1 MKLVRAIVAGSA
13 LAVLAVC
20 AACAP
25 PPLLDVREI
34 DGVPVLM
41 QNDMPYFSRFNRT
54 DHDIIDLSG
63 TWEFRLDP
71 DERGVAE
78 RWFAPGLDESG
89 WDEIAVPGAWNIRK
103 KEWLGFVGSGWY
115 RLRFT
120 VPRDWKD
127 RFNRLVMDGSNYDVR
142 VWLNGEWLVGH
153 RGGFSQWSA
162 DASHRLNYGG
172 ENLMVVRVNNQ
183 RHFDSLP
190 PYTAPKAP
198 LGWWP
203 WGGLTRSVVLES
215 GPLTTLCKLA
225 VDTDH
230 LGNIEGSGVIFRP
243 AATESEAKVTV
254 RLRDLSG
261 RELRLLLEWP
271 VTIGPSGIAVFRFK
285 DRLADA
291 REWSPESAGNRYLV
305 EAEVRDATGRERQ
318 AVEVGFRSFEFKDGK
333 AWLNGRPIFL
343 RGVNRHEDDPETGPW
358 QSDERIRKDLD
369 LIGRMNANFVRGG
382 HYPNDPRWLDACDR
396 SGMLMMTE
404 IPLYEVPRS
413 WKSLRAVEKRKL
425 QRLAAQALIEM
436 IERDR
441 NHPSVVVWG
450 LGNSAI
456 TVFPS
461 VRDMYS
467 DLYRTAKRFDGRRP
481 AVFAMLNLPL
491 GLTTLLDRAGEV
503 GDAIFINEY
512 YGWYYGD
519 PEDAG
524 LLIERL
530 HRRWPKMAIVV
541 SETGA
546 GAVPGLKPGGEFR
559 VWFGARRNYSE
570 GYQAAYF
577 RKQFEALLGKPALTG
592 VCAFTFA
599 DYLDDKGRDRPLPD
613 LNLKGLLTR
622 DRRPKL
628 AFGALARIY
637 AEIERQERLEQGAGS
652 R

>member
-1 MKLVRAIVAGSA
+1 MKSVRVIIAGVMLV
-13 LAVLAVC
+13 VC
-20 AACAP
+20 ASCAP

-54 DHDIIDLSG
+54 DHDVLDLSG
-63 TWEFRLDP
+63 TWKFQLDP
-71 DERGVAE
+71 EDRGMAK
-78 RWFAPGLDESG
+78 RWFASGLDESG
-89 WDEIAVPGAWNIRK
+89 WDEISVPGAWNTQRQ
-103 KEWLGFVGSGWY
+103 EWLRYQGTGWY
-115 RLRFT
+115 RLRFIA
-120 VPRDWKD
+120 PREWED
-127 RFNRLVMDGSNYDVR
+127 RFNRLVIDGSNYDVR

-153 RGGFSQWSA
+153 RGGFSRWSA
-162 DASHRLNYGG
+162 NVSDRLNYRGD
-172 ENLMVVRVNNQ
+172 NLLVVRVNNQ

-203 WGGLTRSVVLES
+203 YGGLTRSVELES
-215 GPLTTLCKLA
+215 GPRTTLCKLA

-243 AATESEAKVTV
+243 APTAAVAEVKA
-254 RLRDLSG
+254 RLCDLDG
-261 RELRLLLEWP
+261 RELKLLLQWP

-285 DRLADA
+285 DRLAGA
-291 REWSPESAGNRYLV
+291 RVWSPETPGNRYLV
-305 EAEVRDATGRERQ
+305 EVEVKDAAGHERQ

-333 AWLNGRPIFL
+333 AWLNGRPVFL

-358 QSDERIRKDLD
+358 QSDERIQKDLD
-369 LIGRMNANFVRGG
+369 LIKRLNANFVRGG

-396 SGMLMMTE
+396 RGALMMTE
-404 IPLYEVPRS
+404 IPLHEVPRS

-441 NHPSVVVWG
+441 NHPSVVIWG
-450 LGNSAI
+450 LGNGGM

-461 VRDMYS
+461 VKNMYAG
-467 DLYRTAKRFDGRRP
+467 LYRTAKRFDGRRP

-503 GDAIFINEY
+503 GDAVFINEY
-512 YGWYYGD
+512 YGWYYGE

-530 HRRWPKMAIVV
+530 HRRWPSQAIVV

-546 GAVPGLKPGGEFR
+546 GAVPDLKPGGERR
-559 VWFGARRNYSE
+559 VWFGASRDYSE

-577 RKQFEALLGKPALTG
+577 RKQFEALSGKPALAG
-592 VCAFTFA
+592 VCVFTFA
-599 DYLDDKGRDRPLPD
+599 DFPDDKGRDRPIPD
-613 LNLKGLLTR
+613 MNLKGLLTR
-622 DRRPKL
+622 DRKPKL
-628 AFGALARIY
+628 AFGALARIFK
-637 AEIERQERLEQGAGS
+637 EIERQEQQEQRAGS